1 MASASP
7 VAFGGLEDLQ
17 LQRGVWAG
25 CVPCVFTLAPDEV
38 TTMAEE
44 PPHAHY
50 LLLPRHAYLPCA
62 AAAVIA
68 HFKAFAPSF
77 AQASDVW
84 FEAEAQPLKWHQP
97 LGVLFDLHHR
107 AGAVSG
113 PGAGAS
119 GGAALGAGATY
130 DPFAETAG
138 TRMGVGASVSD
149 LTVAPASAQVHGRA
163 CAPRLPWPITVH
175 FQHFPKAALLGTDGD
190 AQVAVRYR
198 FMNSLKQSLFL
209 RYGRPGTAFMQ
220 GLGEADKAQLWRAVE
235 RSDLDKYL
243 ELTRAL
249 HVLPQPRLAVRVLTV
264 TGPPRQLPLPAEH
277 PSTAND
283 KDAGS
288 GGGGQKLVP
297 LTLGDALVELVPTAF
312 HRVVGANDVDDAD
325 DSTPTGPRVVP
336 VEQGAVALVQGVC
349 PPLDAPLAELCAFLS
364 HPDGMLYVSI
374 VQN

>member
-1 MASASP
+1 MAASASP
-7 VAFGGLEDLQ
+7 AAFGSLEDLQ
-17 LQRGVWAG
+17 LQRSVWAG

-84 FEAEAQPLKWHQP
+84 FEADAQPLKWHQP
-97 LGVLFDLHHR
+97 VGVLFDLHHR
-107 AGAVSG
+107 GGAVSG
-113 PGAGAS
+113 SGAGAGAS
-119 GGAALGAGATY
+119 AGTTSGTATY

-138 TRMGVGASVSD
+138 TRIDIAASVSN
-149 LTVAPASAQVHGRA
+149 LTFAPASAQVSGRA

-190 AQVAVRYR
+190 AQVAVRHR

-220 GLGEADKAQLWRAVE
+220 SLGEADKALLWRAVE
-235 RSDLDKYL
+235 HSDLDKYL

-249 HVLPQPRLAVRVLTV
+249 HALPQPRLAVRVLTV
-264 TGPPRQLPLPAEH
+264 TGPPRQLPLPAQR
-277 PSTAND
+277 PATKDND
-283 KDAGS
+283 TG
-288 GGGGQKLVP
+288 KLVP
-297 LTLGDALVELVPTAF
+297 LTLGDALAELVPSAF
-312 HRVVGANDVDDAD
+312 HHITGVNAVHDTNDSSPSV
-325 DSTPTGPRVVP
+325 PRVVP
-336 VEQGAVALVQGVC
+336 VEHSTVALVQGVC
-349 PPLDAPLAELCAFLS
+349 PPLDTPLAELCAFMS

-374 VQN
+374 V